1 MSGQIRILMAV
12 RNKAFG
18 HEQTTTRA
26 HGRNHPQILATP
38 KKILNSSC
46 FIQYKVR

>member
-1 MSGQIRILMAV
+1 MSVQIQSVMAV
-12 RNKAFG
+12 CSKVYG